1 MTSEKKKDKT
11 APAQKRK
18 ALKIGGLWID
28 SSSFPALDD
37 SGQDLAETTESDSP
51 TPPSPE
57 FH

>member
-11 APAQKRK
+11 APVQKRK

-37 SGQDLAETTESDSP
+37 NGQDLADPPATEP
-51 TPPSPE
+51 PAPPSPE

>member
-11 APAQKRK
+11 APVQKRK
-18 ALKIGGLWID
+18 AVKIGGLWID

-37 SGQDLAETTESDSP
+37 TGQDLAEPPATEPPAS
-51 TPPSPE
+51 PSPE